1 MVTKAEVRAVR
12 NNKNEIDLYIP
23 IYDGYE
29 ESPDESQLSSRYHAT
44 ICTPPGIS
52 PAYQVGDIV
61 FICIEDVDLSE
72 PVIMGLLYP
81 SNNEK
86 TTSNANFSSLMVQVN
101 TKLPADTSIGEVT
114 KENIKCLEKVSSN
127 IQEQFNGNT
136 REKIELLDYLSG
148 QLSNYL
154 N

>member
-1 MVTKAEVRAVR
+1 
-12 NNKNEIDLYIP
+12 
-23 IYDGYE
+23 
-29 ESPDESQLSSRYHAT
+29 
-44 ICTPPGIS
+44 
-52 PAYQVGDIV
+52 
-61 FICIEDVDLSE
+61 
-72 PVIMGLLYP
+72 MGLLYP

-127 IQEQFNGNT
+127 IQEQFNRNT

-148 QLSNYL
+148 QLSKYL